1 MNPWNILFPFQKY
14 MKNFTGS
21 HSAKDMEDYMSK
33 MLKNL
38 HNGDFGQMMNAAAAA
53 NSTTDTDQTNTNN
66 NQQGKLPATI
76 FESHSDIFVRLSME
90 NSDLLKNIKIVHTSN
105 LLIVEGIP
113 EQTDRNTYT
122 LPAIVKKK
130 GSTAVYKDGALEIKL
145 PKINDL
151 QYSEINITEI

>member
-1 MNPWNILFPFQKY
+1 MNPWNILFPFQKH

-21 HSAKDMEDYMSK
+21 HSPKDMEAYMSK
-33 MLKNL
+33 MLQNL
-38 HNGDFGQMMNAAAAA
+38 QNGDFGQMMNAAATA
-53 NSTTDTDQTNTNN
+53 NSTSNQNNTADT
-66 NQQGKLPATI
+66 QQGKLPATI
-76 FESHSDIFVRLSME
+76 FETHSDIFVRLSIE
-90 NSDLLKNIKIVHTSN
+90 NSDLMKNIRIVHTSN
-105 LLIVEGIP
+105 ILIVEGIP

-130 GSTAVYKDGALEIKL
+130 GSTALYKDGALEIKL